1 MQDSITLIHN
11 MLGLDPGNI
20 VLTNYQV
27 EAWGSVLKVDGIYR
41 YPPEEKPFTIIFRD
55 IRSID
60 VYVQKP
66 FDTVSEIKEAQLMTH
81 DLGEINYGRTARLAS
96 VAVELVISYKTLDV
110 QKRW

>member
-1 MQDSITLIHN
+1 MQDSMTLIHK

-27 EAWGSVLKVDGIYR
+27 EAWGSVVKIDGIYR
-41 YPPEEKPFTIIFRD
+41 YPPTEKPFTLVFRD

-66 FDTVSEIKEAQLMTH
+66 FEAVSEIQEAQLMTH
-81 DLGEINYGRTARLAS
+81 DLGEAEYGRTARLAS
-96 VAVELVISYKTLDV
+96 VAVELVISYKTLEV
-110 QKRW
+110 TKNW